1 LKSLLRNTYAVLLG
15 LFDLLDPRVRG
26 SLGSPLNGQRR
37 RSEIVIEMSTSLDF
51 DRALETGT
59 YRGSSTRFLSD
70 VVGGPVT
77 TVESNPRFYVFSR
90 LRLYLEPAVRMVLGD
105 SRAFLR
111 DEAAKPAAASET
123 ILIYLDSH
131 WHDDLPL
138 REELQIIAKAWPRGV
153 VMIDDFQVPGDPG
166 YGYDDY
172 GPGKVLNE
180 DYLPAADLGGWQ
192 LLWPKA
198 SSDEETGHKRGT
210 AILAGP
216 DVASTLAGLD
226 SLRPGRS
233 F

>member
-1 LKSLLRNTYAVLLG
+1 LG
-15 LFDLLDPRVRG
+15 P
-26 SLGSPLNGQRR
+26 PLNGQRR
-37 RSEIVIEMSTSLDF
+37 RCEIVIEMATSLDF

-70 VVGGPVT
+70 VVGCPVE
-77 TVESNPRFYVFSR
+77 TVENNPRFYTFSR

-111 DEAAKPAAASET
+111 DHAARPRAGSET
-123 ILIYLDSH
+123 VLIYLDSH
-131 WHDDLPL
+131 WHADLPL
-138 REELQIIAKAWPRGV
+138 REELQIIANSWPRAV

-172 GPGKVLNE
+172 GHGKVLTE
-180 DYLPAADLGGWQ
+180 EYLPAADLGGWQ

-216 DVASTLAGLD
+216 EVAPTLAGLR
-226 SLRPGRS
+226 SLRPGRL